1 MKKKTAVALL
11 CAVIVIAAAALICTN
26 FIGKKPFA
34 SLKAEDIASASVQLL
49 PPNRTAP
56 VTDLDALAAALN
68 DAVIYRKDS
77 SYTEYSGQA
86 VTFTLIMADGSQEE
100 ITAYSPFL
108 IVNGTGYRAKYGP
121 CEQLSRYANQLRN
134 AG

>member
-1 MKKKTAVALL
+1 MKKKTAVVLL

-34 SLKAEDIASASVQLL
+34 SLKAEDIASATVQLL

-68 DAVIYRKDS
+68 DAVIYRKDG
-77 SYTEYSGQA
+77 SYTEYNGQA
-86 VTFTLIMADGSQEE
+86 VIYTIVLKDGTER
-100 ITAYSPFL
+100 AVNFFSPFL
-108 IVNGTGYRAKYGP
+108 IIDGVGYRANAES
-121 CEQLSRYANQLRN
+121 CEQLARIADGLIS
-134 AG
+134 

>member
-11 CAVIVIAAAALICTN
+11 CAVIVIAAAALVCTN

-34 SLKAEDIASASVQLL
+34 SLKAEDIASASVRLV
-49 PPNRTAP
+49 PPDRTAP

-77 SYTEYSGQA
+77 SYTEYNGQA
-86 VTFTLIMADGSQEE
+86 VIYTIVLKDGTERAVN
-100 ITAYSPFL
+100 AYSPFL
-108 IVNGTGYRAKYGP
+108 IIDGVGYRANAES
-121 CEQLSRYANQLRN
+121 CEQLARIADGLIS
-134 AG
+134 